1 MGVPCGTLIFVL
13 ESMFRPATMATNG
26 VPEQTKRRQ
35 RIYTIMSVEFVFR
48 LIGMVVVAVLCFRLG
63 LYLGGDWTDVR
74 VISALTLAG
83 AALGLVITPWL
94 TVRPFKWIRNRIQ
107 GMPASQLIA
116 AIIGLV
122 IGLAVAAL
130 LTPALSNLPPPLG
143 DVLPFVASVVFGY
156 LGMAVMVMR
165 QRDIFQMGARVVR
178 DSGFRSSKAR
188 KDDVVLLDTSV
199 IIDGR
204 IADISRTGFI
214 GETMLVPHFVL
225 NELQHIA
232 DSSDPLRRNRGRRG
246 LDMLNKLQKES
257 VVPIHITDMDVEEVR
272 EVDDKLVMLA
282 KQLHCPIITN
292 DYNLNRVAELQGVM
306 VLNVNELA
314 NAVKVIFLPGE
325 TMQVHIIQEG
335 KEAGQGVGYL
345 DDGTMVV
352 VENGRRHI
360 NHTIDAMVTKVLQTA
375 AGRMIFAQPQNS
387 QR

>member
-1 MGVPCGTLIFVL
+1 
-13 ESMFRPATMATNG
+13 
-26 VPEQTKRRQ
+26 
-35 RIYTIMSVEFVFR
+35 MSIEFVFR
-48 LIGMVVVAVLCFRLG
+48 LIGMVAIAVASFKLA
-63 LYLGGDWTDVR
+63 LYLGGSWDNVR

-83 AALGLVITPWL
+83 AALGLIITPWL
-94 TVRPFKWIRNRIQ
+94 TTRPFEWVRSRIRR
-107 GMPASQLIA
+107 MPASQLIA
-116 AIIGLV
+116 TTIGLI

-130 LTPALSNLPPPLG
+130 LTPALSNLPTPFG
-143 DVLPFVASVVFGY
+143 NVLPFVASVVFGY

-165 QRDIFQMGARVVR
+165 QQDIFLVGSRLVR
-178 DSGFRSSKAR
+178 DGGFRSSKSR
-188 KDDVVLLDTSV
+188 KGEVVLLDTSV

-214 GETMLVPHFVL
+214 GETMLVPRFVL

-257 VVPIHITDMDVEEVR
+257 VVPIRISDIDIDEVR

-282 KQLHCPIITN
+282 KQLHCPVITN

-306 VLNVNELA
+306 VLNINELA
-314 NAVKVIFLPGE
+314 NAVKAIFLPGE

-335 KEAGQGVGYL
+335 KEVGQGVGYL

-352 VENGRRHI
+352 VENGRRYI
-360 NHTIDAMVTKVLQTA
+360 NQMTEVMVTKVLQTT

-387 QR
+387 PR

>member
-1 MGVPCGTLIFVL
+1 
-13 ESMFRPATMATNG
+13 
-26 VPEQTKRRQ
+26 
-35 RIYTIMSVEFVFR
+35 MSIEFVFR
-48 LIGMVVVAVLCFRLG
+48 LIGMVVFAVLAFRLAVF
-63 LYLGGDWTDVR
+63 LGGDWSDVR
-74 VISALTLAG
+74 AISALTLAG
-83 AALGLVITPWL
+83 AALGLIITPWL
-94 TVRPFKWIRNRIQ
+94 TIRPFLWIRSRIQ
-107 GMPASQLIA
+107 GMPAAQLIA
-116 AIIGLV
+116 ATIGLV

-143 DVLPFVASVVFGY
+143 DVMPFVASVVFGY

-165 QRDIFQMGARVVR
+165 QRDIFLVSSRLVR
-178 DSGFRSSKAR
+178 DSGFRSEKAG
-188 KDDVVLLDTSV
+188 KGDVVLLDTSV

-204 IADISRTGFI
+204 IADISRTGFV
-214 GETMLVPHFVL
+214 GETMLVPRFVL
-225 NELQHIA
+225 NELQHVA
-232 DSSDPLRRNRGRRG
+232 DSSDSLRRNRGRRG

-257 VVPIHITDMDVEEVR
+257 VVPIRISDLDVDEVR

-292 DYNLNRVAELQGVM
+292 DYNLNRVAELQGIM

-335 KEAGQGVGYL
+335 KEVGQGVGYL
-345 DDGTMVV
+345 DDGTMIV
-352 VENGRRHI
+352 VESGKRYMNQ
-360 NHTIDAMVTKVLQTA
+360 TIQATVTKVLQTA

>member
-1 MGVPCGTLIFVL
+1 MRYTYFYVL
-13 ESMFRPATMATNG
+13 LWHIGDRVMPG
-26 VPEQTKRRQ
+26 IGQGKRA
-35 RIYTIMSVEFVFR
+35 IMSIEFVFR
-48 LIGMVVVAVLCFRLG
+48 LIGMVVFAVIAFRLAVF
-63 LYLGGDWTDVR
+63 LGGDWSDVR

-83 AALGLVITPWL
+83 AALGLIITPWL
-94 TVRPFKWIRNRIQ
+94 TIRPFLWVRSRIQ

-116 AIIGLV
+116 ATIGLV

-143 DVLPFVASVVFGY
+143 DVMPFVASVVFGY
-156 LGMAVMVMR
+156 LGMAVMAMR
-165 QRDIFQMGARVVR
+165 QRDIFLVSSRLVR
-178 DSGFRSSKAR
+178 DSGFRSDKTR
-188 KDDVVLLDTSV
+188 TGDVVLLDTSV

-204 IADISRTGFI
+204 IADISRTGFV
-214 GETMLVPHFVL
+214 GETMLVPRFVL

-232 DSSDPLRRNRGRRG
+232 DSSDSLRRNRGRRG

-257 VVPIHITDMDVEEVR
+257 VVPIRISDLDVDEVR

-292 DYNLNRVAELQGVM
+292 DYNLNRVAELQGIM

-335 KEAGQGVGYL
+335 KEVGQGVGYL
-345 DDGTMVV
+345 DDGTMIV
-352 VENGRRHI
+352 VENGKRYM
-360 NHTIDAMVTKVLQTA
+360 NQTIPAMVTKVLERE
-375 AGRMIFAQPQNS
+375 AGRMIFGKRENS
-387 QR
+387 ER

>member
-1 MGVPCGTLIFVL
+1 
-13 ESMFRPATMATNG
+13 
-26 VPEQTKRRQ
+26 
-35 RIYTIMSVEFVFR
+35 MSVEFVFR
-48 LIGMVVVAVLCFRLG
+48 LIGMVVLAVLFFRLG
-63 LYLGGDWTDVR
+63 LYLGGDWSDVR

-94 TVRPFKWIRNRIQ
+94 TIRPYKWIRNRIQ
-107 GMPASQLIA
+107 RMPASQLIA
-116 AIIGLV
+116 ATIGLV

-130 LTPALSNLPPPLG
+130 LTPALSNLPAPFG
-143 DVLPFVASVVFGY
+143 DVLPFVASVIFGY

-165 QRDIFQMGARVVR
+165 QRDIFLVSARFVR
-178 DSGFRSSKAR
+178 DSGFRSGKAR
-188 KDDVVLLDTSV
+188 KGDVVLLDTSV

-214 GETMLVPHFVL
+214 GENMLVPRFVL
-225 NELQHIA
+225 NELQHVA

-257 VVPIHITDMDVEEVR
+257 VVPIRITDMDIEEVR

-282 KQLHCPIITN
+282 KQLHCPIVTN

-352 VENGRRHI
+352 VENGKRYI
-360 NHTIDAMVTKVLQTA
+360 NRKIDAMVTKVLQTA
-375 AGRMIFAQPQNS
+375 AGRMIFAQPQDS

>member
-1 MGVPCGTLIFVL
+1 MGVPCGTLIFIVGRGCL
-13 ESMFRPATMATNG
+13 ALTCGRPLFMPESG
-26 VPEQTKRRQ
+26 Q
-35 RIYTIMSVEFVFR
+35 RKYAIMSVEFVFR
-48 LIGMVVVAVLCFRLG
+48 LIGMVAMAVASFNLG
-63 LYLGGDWTDVR
+63 RYLGGSWSEVR
-74 VISALTLAG
+74 VMTALTLAG
-83 AALGLVITPWL
+83 AALGLIITPTL
-94 TVRPFKWIRNRIQ
+94 TVRPFQAVRSRIQ

-130 LTPALSNLPPPLG
+130 LTPALSNLPTPVG
-143 DVLPFVASVVFGY
+143 DVLPFVASVIFGY
-156 LGMAVMVMR
+156 FGMAVMVMR
-165 QRDIFQMGARVVR
+165 QRDIFLAGSRLVR
-178 DSGFRSSKAR
+178 DTGFRSGKAR
-188 KDDVVLLDTSV
+188 KADVVLLDTSV
-199 IIDGR
+199 VIDGR

-214 GETMLVPHFVL
+214 GETMLVPRFVL

-257 VVPIHITDMDVEEVR
+257 VVPIRISDIEVDEVR
-272 EVDDKLVMLA
+272 EVDDKLVVLA

-314 NAVKVIFLPGE
+314 NAVKTIFLPGE

-352 VENGRRHI
+352 VENGKRYMNR
-360 NHTIDAMVTKVLQTA
+360 TIEAMVTKVLQTA